1 MNRWNWRRWVLP
13 PLLCWWAVGIVHAE
27 ISQSD
32 RDLVERV
39 SHRLLAVTD
48 PVPDYI
54 WPPTFGV
61 LDEEKNINAHAF
73 AADEDGKALPRV
85 EVWTGLLHQ
94 VIQGDPDRLALIL
107 GHELGHVTLRHIV
120 RKPRGQT
127 PFVRTVFTR
136 EQEIAADCKGIE
148 LTLRAGYSHRR
159 ALKGFQ
165 RMIDLGLAYS
175 SVEGLGVDHPSWA
188 ERMTYL
194 DKDQSAL
201 WRAMGAFDDGRYF
214 LLCEQYGSAERCFRA
229 VTREFPNCHEAWA
242 NLGYALLMR
251 YCDSLETDDLRRFDL
266 GQLVVGGFYHRPES
280 LEEKIRGVNEGLWRD
295 AVGALRE
302 ALRLKPAL
310 VLAKAN
316 LGVAYLVNPAGKDVK
331 QATRYLDEAA
341 EAAEADKALNPLMRA
356 TVLINAGVADL
367 AGGHPEVGA
376 RMLDRG
382 EQIGRGFAGERPMRP
397 APPALSAA
405 LLYNRALLLAD
416 SSTEGPRRSA
426 VAQIETYLQITSP
439 ASTWWPLAYERYAA
453 MCKKLGLPAKD
464 EGELKRTTHPQP
476 RPLTEVEVGDG
487 IALSLDEPM
496 AGVTDRLG
504 EGQAVPVVAGT
515 DLVRRRYPR
524 RGIDLLATD
533 RVLAICLRGPESPV
547 LRLRDAGLGAGAKV
561 LRVGMTKPELEQILE
576 EREYDF
582 RELDTPDVNYRFYP
596 ELGLAVRIRNDRV
609 EELVVTRI
617 PRRPMPFDQ

>member
-1 MNRWNWRRWVLP
+1 
-13 PLLCWWAVGIVHAE
+13 LCCWAVGAVHAE
-27 ISQSD
+27 ITQSD

-61 LDEEKNINAHAF
+61 LDDEKMINAHAIYH
-73 AADEDGKALPRV
+73 DEDGKVLPRV
-85 EVWTGLLHQ
+85 EVWTGLLHK
-94 VIQGDPDRLALIL
+94 VIEGDPDRLALIL

-120 RKPRGQT
+120 REPRGQT
-127 PFVRTVFTR
+127 PFVQTVFTR

-165 RMIDLGLAYS
+165 QMNQMKDLGLAYS

-201 WRAMGAFDDGRYF
+201 WRAMGAFDDGKYF

-229 VTREFPNCHEAWA
+229 VTREFPNCYEAWA
-242 NLGYALLMR
+242 NLGDALLMR

-280 LEEKIRGVNEGLWRD
+280 LEEKVRGVNEGLWRD

-331 QATRYLDEAA
+331 QATRYLGEAA

-376 RMLDRG
+376 RRLDRG

-416 SSTEGPRRSA
+416 SSEEGTRRSA
-426 VAQIETYLQITSP
+426 MTQIERYLQITSP
-439 ASTWWPLAYERYAA
+439 ASSWWPLAYERYAA
-453 MCKKLGLPAKD
+453 LCKKLGLPANG
-464 EGELKRTTHPQP
+464 ERELKRTTHPQP
-476 RPLTEVEVGDG
+476 RLLTEVEVGDG
-487 IALSLDEPM
+487 ITLSLDEPM

-547 LRLRDAGLGAGAKV
+547 LRLRDAGLGAGAKLV
-561 LRVGMTKPELEQILE
+561 RVGMTKPELEQILE
-576 EREYDF
+576 DREYDF

-609 EELVVTRI
+609 EELVVTLI
-617 PRRPMPFDQ
+617 PRRAMPFDQ